1 MSAGPGTAA
10 VRAALALEQ
19 TIATALDA
27 LPVGQERRHRLRNDL
42 LERVRHS
49 ARAHRL
55 FKTIRREDTTW
66 TTIGP
71 GVRRCPLSSQAGLRV
86 DLLKLAPGIEL
97 PWVEASLAQEVLV
110 VDGALS
116 MPGAMASAPDMTPA
130 RHLVLGR
137 SAANRPVSGRQG
149 ATLYVRSRTAAL
161 DQLPCGEAC
170 WWARATRESM
180 QDAGTT
186 CRWEPFMDGVDAAAL
201 QVHDGVAS
209 MLIRVAPGAALPDHG
224 HSQEEDCYMLEGDM
238 FLGDILMRAGDYQL
252 APVGRDHV
260 GISSDAGALFYF
272 HGALPPAASGDSR

>member
-1 MSAGPGTAA
+1 MSADPRTATA
-10 VRAALALEQ
+10 RAALALEQ
-19 TIATALDA
+19 TIATALGA
-27 LPVGQERRHRLRNDL
+27 LPVAQERRHRLRRDL
-42 LERVRHS
+42 LDRVQRS
-49 ARAHRL
+49 AQAHRL
-55 FKTIRREDTTW
+55 FKTVRREDPSW

-71 GVRRCPLSSQAGLRV
+71 GVQQCPLSSQEGLRV
-86 DLLKLAPGIEL
+86 DLLKLAPGTEL
-97 PWVEASLAQEVLV
+97 RWVEASLAQEVLEV
-110 VDGALS
+110 EGALS
-116 MPGAMASAPDMTPA
+116 MPGTPA
-130 RHLVLGR
+130 AAADMAPEGHRVLDR
-137 SAANRPVSGRQG
+137 SAAGRPVAGRRG

-161 DQLPCGEAC
+161 DRLPRGEAS
-170 WWARATRESM
+170 WWAQATRASM
-180 QDAGTT
+180 HDAGTA

-201 QVHDGVAS
+201 QAHDGVAS